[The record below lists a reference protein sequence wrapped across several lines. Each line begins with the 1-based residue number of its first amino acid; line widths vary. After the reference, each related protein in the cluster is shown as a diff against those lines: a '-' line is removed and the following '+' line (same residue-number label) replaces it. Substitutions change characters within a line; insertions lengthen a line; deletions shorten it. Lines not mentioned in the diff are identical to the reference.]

1 MNSLLLPKLLAA
13 QAAYLKDLPAR
24 SGISRQFASVLG
36 RQELPH
42 RSEFT
47 QLRPGLRLLV
57 IGLAGWVGLVAVVT
71 MIGIVSVEVSTMS
84 APAWLSNRASSAATA
99 DLGSRVGFEN
109 ISQRPLFS
117 RSRRAV
123 VAVVQAQPTVI
134 PSSPQ
139 QVRDQNLKLK
149 GVFLSGEVAK
159 AFVTSTESPFG
170 SWVALNGEIGGWRV
184 ASVTSDQV
192 VLNGNEEKL
201 VIPLIFAG
209 PSQAGVA
216 PAKGVQPGQPT
227 FGPRQNPKQVLV
239 PPPIVIPGR

>member
-1 MNSLLLPKLLAA
+1 VNSLLLPKLLAA

-24 SGISRQFASVLG
+24 SGISRQFASMLG

-42 RSEFT
+42 RSEFA
-47 QLRPGLRLLV
+47 QLRPGLRLLA
-57 IGLAGWVGLVAVVT
+57 IGLAGWVGLVAVGT
-71 MIGIVSVEVSTMS
+71 IIGIVSVEVSTMS

-99 DLGSRVGFEN
+99 DLRSRVGFEN

-117 RSRRAV
+117 RSRRG

-134 PSSPQ
+134 ASSPR

-149 GVFLSGEVAK
+149 GVFLNGEVAK
-159 AFVTSTESPFG
+159 AFVTSTESPSG
-170 SWVALNGEIGGWRV
+170 SWVALNSEIGGWRV

-209 PSQAGVA
+209 PSHAGVA
-216 PAKGVQPGQPT
+216 PAQGVQPRQPT
-227 FGPRQNPKQVLV
+227 SGPRQNPNQAAV